1 MPFVTSRGGPLS
13 GLEALSLQGLPLDRI
28 ILTSESQRDLQDLAG
43 NAMTSTVICAAML
56 TALILGYGLLEEGAA
71 NSAEA
76 RAPTDRQNSAQF
88 ANVDADGNILV
99 PIDIEDSPSS
109 FDQHDRLLQDWTG
122 SAQFCTCEG
131 QSVFKKDDLFVCTLC
146 GHRACGSCAGN
157 PTHAYQSL
165 AVPNLQRSSP
175 LEFIAFLKGVLPMR
189 LMLSGL
195 SETDFDNLF
204 ASSLVDHS
212 PTPQA
217 DPNPS
222 MSAHHETEG
231 NLNAAVMG
239 SEGSPGDSPGG
250 DNATT
255 AGIGADLARRDFI
268 DTVRSALAEDVR
280 FYDIERSDIWTVI
293 YEGEHSSMQL
303 QVRPDGLQWLYFAK
317 APRRSPAQCLVREI
331 FGKPIARM
339 TPTPGS
345 LLHGPW
351 EIAAPISTQFSLL
364 FAGEGNQVPAYPAMI
379 GITKMPFSTMQMWTQ
394 IRVGGDDGDV
404 DKLDADVR
412 GVYTSLPDCGSALG
426 SLYKKE
432 VTTDCRA
439 VYLFL
444 DPSKIGHPNFDS
456 YVFSFEHSRL
466 TGYSRRI
473 TIAELTHHW
482 RATDVT
488 EELRAVKAFYRG
500 WYGASA
506 ATTLQPFVDDPITY
520 RSLQPGYTV
529 HLAGGD
535 CHKSYTPL
543 VSLAASANALNFSQV
558 LSPLLAPPTS
568 SASWQAVT
576 LGKPSSEMRDVAWA
590 VQKIASRTQFLDWNI
605 LSAGGQRPTDD
616 NTLCHTCDPPAPGI
630 VWGRDREGRVIPY
643 EDPRGAATYERA
655 AKSKPAP
662 FVLLRRV
669 DEDGN
674 AELRFAL
681 NIQSLAH
688 QAYGRLVDRCNRSR
702 IEFQWRL
709 VGNTNDWGRTSH
721 PSFTLLDN
729 KQDDV
734 HHQPPNFKLQLRQ
747 DQLRSLTWMVSQEA
761 EDILP
766 FVEKETEEALLPL
779 MSWRAEVKVTM
790 PREVRGGVLCDEVG
804 YGKTAI
810 ILGLIDSQ
818 HEQDKIRMSEA
829 PVITGQI
836 ASKATLLVVPHN
848 VFKQWADEIDK
859 FLGKTY
865 TLKRISTPKTLS
877 KLSVKDIR
885 EADIILVPWS
895 IFNNTAYYQ
904 VMRYFTGTPKVPERP
919 GRNFDSWF
927 KDASKS
933 LRRVVQVL
941 QEKGPKGYL
950 KEVWARRSELQ
961 RTQANSTYVPSRRLR
976 GAAFVAAQA
985 QARAATGTGASGNKA
1000 PDQPPQIPRTVTE
1013 TGASGNK
1020 ALLQPPQFSRAL
1032 FSQTPDRV
1040 GPSPSPKKIPPANPA
1055 VQPIKNA
1062 SQTAKPVDQQPVA
1075 PDDDSSDA
1083 GELDPKRGKGK
1094 KKNDAKSHTSKKPK
1108 GSTSA
1113 KTKQPWDDRTEFN
1126 IPSKAEHQSR
1136 VEDMKYLPLHAFSF
1150 NRVVVDEYTYT
1161 REERNLAILSLIA
1174 RSKWILSGTP
1184 ALDEFADVKDI
1195 ARHLGIHLGIDND
1208 GDMPTS
1214 NSRLKAARRNQ
1225 TALEAFEMHQPP
1237 RSLAWYENRREHA
1250 QFFLNRFARQNAADT
1265 SLLPTETRLVV
1276 SDLLPHEKTIYQ
1288 ALYDRLVSDE
1298 GRVRKITGTDLSAQS
1313 TTLNVVL
1320 MKSKSPAEAL
1330 LRCVTAA
1337 GMIEYPW
1344 SVENCIKR
1352 IDTRRT
1358 MSQGHWEKLDASLKM
1373 AWLTLNHERG
1383 LEDKSWET
1391 LLKVVDSNHEATA
1404 DEPLMRVV
1412 GDGETADSLRA
1423 LLEAI
1428 WDCWSNGE
1436 TDDKLKANLEEKLR
1450 AAKPSK
1456 AKEADLRKDY
1466 EPADAKPSADGSDS
1480 GTKKSATRTKSS
1492 LVPEEVYQKKL
1503 TTWKTNTV
1511 LKDLVYEIAKAM
1523 RQVTEC
1529 SRDIRFLITMQDLQQ
1544 EQSYQCDKCR
1554 GSYDSRGRVGL
1565 TVIRSCGHL
1574 ICQQCMAEVNGPAD
1588 DDRVCVVDRC
1598 RAPACISKQVS
1609 GRSVEDTIAALGS
1622 SKLNSMV
1629 DIIKNIPADE
1639 KALLFVQFEDAMT
1652 YASRALDAAGIYH
1665 CVAKSGRS
1673 TAITDFVTQKP
1684 KPVPKK
1690 QQKEED
1696 DTAMDVDD
1704 ELDQDDQEDK
1714 GEKKRKRGSEITER
1728 EKNQPLPKVLILH
1741 LGSEMAA
1748 GL

>member
-43 NAMTSTVICAAML
+43 NAMTSTVVCAAML
-56 TALILGYGLLEEGAA
+56 TTLILGYGLLEKGTA
-71 NSAEA
+71 NTAEA
-76 RAPTDRQNSAQF
+76 RASADSQNSAQF
-88 ANVDADGNILV
+88 ANVGGDGNILV

-109 FDQHDRLLQDWTG
+109 FDQHDQLWQDG
-122 SAQFCTCEG
+122 NRSAQFCICEG
-131 QSVFKKDDLFVCTLC
+131 QSVFKRDGLFVCTLC

-165 AVPNLQRSSP
+165 AAPSLQRSSP

-204 ASSLVDHS
+204 ASSQADHS

-217 DPNPS
+217 DPTPP
-222 MSAHHETEG
+222 MSVHHETEG
-231 NLNAAVMG
+231 NLSDAVVG
-239 SEGSPGDSPGG
+239 SEGTSGNSPGG
-250 DNATT
+250 DTTTT
-255 AGIGADLARRDFI
+255 AEVGAALARQDFI

-280 FYDIERSDIWTVI
+280 FYDIERSDVWTVI

-303 QVRPDGLQWLYFAK
+303 QIRPDGLQWLYFAK
-317 APRRSPAQCLVREI
+317 APRRSPAQCLVRDI

-339 TPTPGS
+339 TPTRDS
-345 LLHGPW
+345 LLYGSW
-351 EIAAPISTQFSLL
+351 EIAAPISTQFSLW

-379 GITKMPFSTMQMWTQ
+379 GITNMPFSTMQMWTQ

-404 DKLDADVR
+404 DKLDADIR

-432 VTTDCRA
+432 ATTDCRA
-439 VYLFL
+439 VHLFL
-444 DPSKIGHPNFDS
+444 DPSKIGHPNIDS
-456 YVFSFEHSRL
+456 CVFSFEHSRL

-482 RATDVT
+482 RAPDVT
-488 EELRAVKAFYRG
+488 KELRTVKAFYRG
-500 WYGASA
+500 WYAA
-506 ATTLQPFVDDPITY
+506 PTATTLQPFVDGPITY
-520 RSLQPGYTV
+520 RALQPGYTV
-529 HLAGGD
+529 HIAGGD
-535 CHKSYTPL
+535 CHRSYTPL
-543 VSLAASANALNFSQV
+543 VSLAAPANALNISRA
-558 LSPLLAPPTS
+558 LSPSLAPPTL
-568 SASWQAVT
+568 SASWQVVT
-576 LGKPSSEMRDVAWA
+576 LGKSSSEMNDVAWA
-590 VQKIASRTQFLDWNI
+590 VQKIASRTQFLDWNV
-605 LSAGGQRPTDD
+605 LTVGGQRPMNDT
-616 NTLCHTCDPPAPGI
+616 TLCHTCDPPAPGI
-630 VWGRDREGRVIPY
+630 IWGRDREGRVTPY
-643 EDPRGAATYERA
+643 ENPKGAATYERA

-688 QAYGRLVDRCNRSR
+688 QAYGRLVDRCNRFR

-729 KQDDV
+729 KKDDAYP
-734 HHQPPNFKLQLRQ
+734 QPPNFKLQLRQ
-747 DQLRSLTWMVSQEA
+747 DQLRSLTWMVSQEVD
-761 EDILP
+761 DISP
-766 FVEKETEEALLPL
+766 FVEEETEEALLPL
-779 MSWRAEVKVTM
+779 MSWRAEVKVIM

-818 HEQDKIRMSEA
+818 HEQDMVRMSEA
-829 PVITGQI
+829 PVITGQL

-865 TLKRISTPKTLS
+865 TLKRISTPKALS
-877 KLSVKDIR
+877 KLSVKDIC

-927 KDASKS
+927 KDASRS

-941 QEKGPKGYL
+941 QEKGPEGYL

-985 QARAATGTGASGNKA
+985 QARAATETGASVNKVL
-1000 PDQPPQIPRTVTE
+1000 DQPPQISRTVTE

-1020 ALLQPPQFSRAL
+1020 ALLQPPQFSRTM

-1040 GPSPSPKKIPPANPA
+1040 GPSPSPKKKPPANPA
-1055 VQPIKNA
+1055 VQLTN
-1062 SQTAKPVDQQPVA
+1062 SQTTKPDDQQPVA
-1075 PDDDSSDA
+1075 PDDDSSDE
-1083 GELDPKRGKGK
+1083 GELDQKLGKV
-1094 KKNDAKSHTSKKPK
+1094 KKNDDAKSPTSKKSK
-1108 GSTSA
+1108 GGTGA
-1113 KTKQPWDDRTEFN
+1113 KTKQHWDDRTEFH
-1126 IPSKAEHQSR
+1126 IPSKAERQCS
-1136 VEDMKYLPLHAFSF
+1136 VDDMKYLPLHAFSF

-1184 ALDEFADVKDI
+1184 ALGEFADVKDI

-1225 TALEAFEMHQPP
+1225 TAREAFEMHQPP

-1250 QFFLNRFARQNAADT
+1250 QFFLNRFARQNATDT
-1265 SLLPTETRLVV
+1265 SLLPMVTRLVV

-1288 ALYDRLVSDE
+1288 ALYDRFVSDE

-1320 MKSKSPAEAL
+1320 MKSKSPVEAL

-1344 SVENCIKR
+1344 SVGNCIKR

-1358 MSQGHWEKLDASLKM
+1358 MSQGHWEKLDALLKM
-1373 AWLTLNHERG
+1373 AWLALNHERG
-1383 LEDKSWET
+1383 RVDKSWET
-1391 LLKVVDSNHEATA
+1391 LLKYGGPSPEATA
-1404 DEPLMRVV
+1404 DEPQMKIV

-1428 WDCWSNGE
+1428 WDFWSDGE
-1436 TDDKLKANLEEKLR
+1436 PDDKLKENLEERLR

-1456 AKEADLRKDY
+1456 AKEAELRKDN
-1466 EPADAKPSADGSDS
+1466 EPADAKPPADGSDS
-1480 GTKKSATRTKSS
+1480 GTKKSIAKNKTS
-1492 LVPEEVYQKKL
+1492 LVSEEVYQKKL
-1503 TTWKTNTV
+1503 TAWKTSAV
-1511 LKDLVYEIAKAM
+1511 LKDLVSEIIKEM
-1523 RQVTEC
+1523 RQIAEC
-1529 SRDIRFLITMQDLQQ
+1529 SRDIRFLIAMQNLQQ

-1554 GSYDSRGRVGL
+1554 GLYDSHGMGSL

-1574 ICQQCMAEVNGPAD
+1574 LCQPCMAEMNGPAD

-1609 GRSVEDTIAALGS
+1609 GRSVKDAIAAQGS

-1629 DIIKNIPADE
+1629 DIIKGIPADE
-1639 KALLFVQFEDAMT
+1639 KALIFVQFEDAMT

-1684 KPVPKK
+1684 KPVAKK
-1690 QQKEED
+1690 RQREED
-1696 DTAMDVDD
+1696 DTLMDVVDN
-1704 ELDQDDQEDK
+1704 LDQDEQEDM
-1714 GEKKRKRGSEITER
+1714 GEQKRKRGSEMTEG